1 MERSLKFRTF
11 NQFASSHAFPNL
23 LIPLLILLVFVVAAC
38 SASAPD
44 SPPPEVALNEV
55 SPSMMPPDSVKSP
68 ESQKASPTV
77 TKPPSANPAQ
87 PPAVDPTPSPVTS
100 VSEFPDSSDY
110 IWRPITKGFSSPV
123 GVISAGDDS
132 DRLFVIEQAG
142 VINILYNN
150 EVSPKPFLDIRDRVE
165 SIGYEQG
172 LLGLAFHPEF
182 SVNGYFYIN
191 YTGSSG
197 QTVISRFQANPNDL
211 NLADPDSEAYIM
223 QIEQPF
229 ANHNGGMLAFG
240 SDGYLYIGLGDGG
253 SGDDPLNNGQS
264 LETHLGKILRID
276 INSGDPYAIPQDNP
290 FVDGSVPEIWAYGLR
305 NPWRFAFDR
314 LTGDLFIGDVGQ
326 NQWEEID
333 FLPADHS
340 GTANFGWNYYEGS
353 HQFSNSPPPGIDF
366 IEPVAEYGHDL
377 GCSVTGGVVYRGE
390 NLPEWQGI
398 YLYGDF
404 CSGRVWGLLQNPQG
418 NWVARLMFENVGRI
432 TSFGEDNAGEVYLV
446 DQGGT
451 IFMLDRK

>member
-1 MERSLKFRTF
+1 
-11 NQFASSHAFPNL
+11 
-23 LIPLLILLVFVVAAC
+23 
-38 SASAPD
+38 
-44 SPPPEVALNEV
+44 
-55 SPSMMPPDSVKSP
+55 MMPPDSVKSP

-110 IWRPITKGFSSPV
+110 IWRTITKGFSSPV

-377 GCSVTGGVVYRGE
+377 GCSVTGGVVYRGK

-404 CSGRVWGLLQNPQG
+404 CSGGVWGLLQNPQG

>member
-1 MERSLKFRTF
+1 
-11 NQFASSHAFPNL
+11 
-23 LIPLLILLVFVVAAC
+23 
-38 SASAPD
+38 
-44 SPPPEVALNEV
+44 
-55 SPSMMPPDSVKSP
+55 MMPPDSVKSP

-353 HQFSNSPPPGIDF
+353 HQFSNSPPPEIDF

-404 CSGRVWGLLQNPQG
+404 CSGGVWGLLQNPQG

>member
-1 MERSLKFRTF
+1 
-11 NQFASSHAFPNL
+11 
-23 LIPLLILLVFVVAAC
+23 
-38 SASAPD
+38 
-44 SPPPEVALNEV
+44 
-55 SPSMMPPDSVKSP
+55 MMPPDSVKSP

-77 TKPPSANPAQ
+77 TKPPTANLTQ

-123 GVISAGDDS
+123 GVFSAGDDS

-191 YTGSSG
+191 YTGSYG

-240 SDGYLYIGLGDGG
+240 PDGYLYIGLGDGG

-333 FLPADHS
+333 YLPADHS

-353 HQFSNSPPPGIDF
+353 HQFSNSPPPEIDF

-404 CSGRVWGLLQNPQG
+404 CSGGVWGLLQNPQG